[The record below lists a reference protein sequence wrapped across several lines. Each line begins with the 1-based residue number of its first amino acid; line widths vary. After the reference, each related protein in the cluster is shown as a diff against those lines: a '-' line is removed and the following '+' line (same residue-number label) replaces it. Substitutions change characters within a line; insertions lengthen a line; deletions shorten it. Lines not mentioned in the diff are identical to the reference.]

1 MSNLSEEEIKSK
13 INFLEQQIKNYK
25 NICNTNIDGNTKTLY
40 RSVIVKNQGQ
50 LNELRLLYKI
60 KKNRK
65 KKEKIIKRKIK
76 NK

>member
-13 INFLEQQIKNYK
+13 INFLEQQIENYK